1 MIKVL
6 RTGPGS
12 RELLSRPATRAV
24 RVGLTYLLPGQS
36 VGRHTTGQNEEVI
49 VVLRGRGVLRADGGE
64 HELSEGYVAY
74 IGPETDHDVQNT
86 GDGPMAYI
94 YVVVPVAGQLVE

>member
-6 RTGPGS
+6 RVGSSS

-36 VGRHTTGQNEEVI
+36 VGKHTTGQNEEVI
-49 VVLRGRGVLRADGGE
+49 VVLRGRGVLKADGGE
-64 HELSEGYVAY
+64 HELSEGCVAY
-74 IGPETDHDVQNT
+74 IGPETEHDVQNT
-86 GDGPMAYI
+86 GDGPMTYI
-94 YVVVPVAGQLVE
+94 YIVAPAAQ